1 MQLKCFDVAEMV
13 IDEATKQFF
22 PIWTVNKEKK
32 EIFKQY
38 CDVLDSIS
46 EEFDGE
52 AFEVDIDNAKMT
64 ISVKLFCNEFTIENK
79 SHPLYMLA
87 KRALSMSFAYEK
99 EDRNMS
105 MEFVFPSIWGKAY

>member
-1 MQLKCFDVAEMV
+1 MQLKCFDIAEMV
-13 IDEATKQFF
+13 IDEATNQFS
-22 PIWTVNKEKK
+22 PIWIVNDDKK
-32 EIFKQY
+32 GIFKQY

-52 AFEVDIDNAKMT
+52 AFEVDVDDVKMT
-64 ISVKLFCNEFTIENK
+64 ISVKFFCSEFTIENE
-79 SHPLYMLA
+79 SHPFYALA

-105 MEFVFPSIWGKAY
+105 VEFVFPSIWDKAY

>member
-1 MQLKCFDVAEMV
+1 MQLKCFDIAEMV
-13 IDEATKQFF
+13 IGEAAKQFS
-22 PIWTVNKEKK
+22 PIWIVDEEKK

-52 AFEVDIDNAKMT
+52 AFEIDVDDVRMT
-64 ISVKLFCNEFTIENK
+64 ISVKLFCRELTIEDK
-79 SHPLYMLA
+79 SHPFYALA
-87 KRALSMSFAYEK
+87 KRALSMSFEYEK

-105 MEFVFPSIWGKAY
+105 VEFVFPSIWNKAY